1 MLPELRAASSA
12 PMLLVMARS
21 NCQDC
26 GGTGWRLEE
35 RPNAAGR
42 LLRVAV
48 RCACD
53 RPDAAAQAME
63 RACIP
68 ARYSKCTFESFDT
81 NPVST
86 DSLAET
92 WARSLREAKLVVQ
105 GFVSNLSPDEDQ
117 GLLLMGPSG
126 VGKTHLAVSA
136 LKELA
141 LRGHDALFCDYADL
155 LKKIQASYN
164 PESQTSEMDIL
175 EPILSAEILLLD
187 DLGSSKPSAWALE
200 TVGHILNTRYN
211 AKRITLV
218 TTNFLDAENA
228 QQAKATLPSG
238 ERVRADESLG
248 DRVGHRIRS
257 RLFEMCRTIQILARD
272 YRTEFQHAVHPPA
285 SAGQG

>member
-1 MLPELRAASSA
+1 
-12 PMLLVMARS
+12 MARS
-21 NCQDC
+21 DCQNC

-42 LLRVAV
+42 MLRVAV

-53 RPDAAAQAME
+53 RPDATAQTFE
-63 RACIP
+63 RARIP
-68 ARYSKCTFESFDT
+68 ARYARCTFESFDT
-81 NPVST
+81 NPVS
-86 DSLAET
+86 AEAHAEA

-105 GFVSNLSPDEDQ
+105 GFVSNFSADEDQ

-155 LKKIQASYN
+155 LKQIQASYN
-164 PESQTSEMDIL
+164 PESQTTEMDVL
-175 EPILSAEILLLD
+175 EPVLNAEILLLD

-211 AKRITLV
+211 SKCVTLV
-218 TTNFLDAENA
+218 TTNFLDAEHSPPVKPA
-228 QQAKATLPSG
+228 LPSG
-238 ERVRADESLG
+238 EKIRADESLA
-248 DRVGHRIRS
+248 DRIGHRIRS
-257 RLFEMCRTIQILARD
+257 RLFEMCRTLQITARD
-272 YRTEFQHAVHPPA
+272 YRTEFQH
-285 SAGQG
+285 SARPQI